1 MVKRLGHGIIRTQIQ
16 HTDSVTD
23 LTARRQNNHR
33 RVIFRR
39 AVRAQKAAPIPVG
52 QHDIQQNQVVFT
64 RLYKGRRVS
73 NLSCVINS
81 MAIKTNARRNSVR
94 KLEIVF
100 DQKVFHR
107 ARQLSLQVT
116 GLCQVTMIV
125 YRHGAVRRT
134 ATKRENKMKTLKM
147 GRRALM
153 ATAIATFGLGNAAFA
168 DGHQVLDDIHFL
180 IPGGAGGGWD
190 GTARGTGEALTEAGL
205 VGSASYENMSG
216 GGGGVAIGYM
226 IENAES
232 LDNTLMVNST
242 PIVIRSLTGV
252 FPHNFRD
259 LTLVSGTIG
268 DYAAIVVGKDSPIN
282 SMDDLLAAWDADQNG
297 TPIGGGSV
305 PGGMDHL
312 VAAMVMEASGRD
324 ALGVNYIPYDAGGT
338 AMAALLSGEIAAL
351 STGFSEAVDLSNAGE
366 VKIIGV
372 TADER
377 VDAAPDAMTMMEQ
390 GIDTTFVNWRGFFA
404 APGLADDK
412 LEAYKTAI
420 AAMYDTPEWEAV
432 RARNGWVNIHNPGDE
447 FEAFLEEQETVIGD
461 LMRKLGFL

>member
-1 MVKRLGHGIIRTQIQ
+1 MK
-16 HTDSVTD
+16 
-23 LTARRQNNHR
+23 
-33 RVIFRR
+33 
-39 AVRAQKAAPIPVG
+39 
-52 QHDIQQNQVVFT
+52 
-64 RLYKGRRVS
+64 
-73 NLSCVINS
+73 
-81 MAIKTNARRNSVR
+81 MM
-94 KLEIVF
+94 KL
-100 DQKVFHR
+100 
-107 ARQLSLQVT
+107 
-116 GLCQVTMIV
+116 
-125 YRHGAVRRT
+125 
-134 ATKRENKMKTLKM
+134 

-153 ATAIATFGLGNAAFA
+153 ATAVATFGFGTAAMA
-168 DGHQVLDDIHFL
+168 DGHQILDEVHFL

-190 GTARGTGEALTEAGL
+190 GTARGTGEALTESGL

-216 GGGGVAIGYM
+216 GGGGTAIGFL

-232 LDNTLMVNST
+232 NYGTLMVNST

-268 DYAAIVVGKDSPIN
+268 DYAALVVPADSDV
-282 SMDDLLAAWDADQNG
+282 SDMEGFLAMYDADPNG

-338 AMAALLSGEIAAL
+338 AMAALLSGEIKAL
-351 STGFSEAVDLSNAGE
+351 STGFSEAVDLANQGE

-372 TADER
+372 TSEDR

-404 APGLADDK
+404 APGLPDDQ
-412 LEAYKTAI
+412 LEAYKAAI

-432 RARNGWVNIHNPGDE
+432 RARNGWVNIHNPGDD
-447 FEAFLEEQETVIGD
+447 FLTFLEGQEQVIGD
-461 LMRKLGFL
+461 LMTKLGFL